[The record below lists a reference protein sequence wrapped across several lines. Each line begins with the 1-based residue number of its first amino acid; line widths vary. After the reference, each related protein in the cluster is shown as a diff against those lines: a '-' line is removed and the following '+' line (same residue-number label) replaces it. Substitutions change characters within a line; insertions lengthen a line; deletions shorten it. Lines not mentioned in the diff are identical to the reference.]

1 MYNLEM
7 AFIGVIDPATAEGVL
22 AGVYGQAER
31 RAGRVYEI
39 LKVMSRS
46 PVALNVSM
54 ELYGA
59 IMFGK
64 SDLSRGQREMLAV
77 VVSAA
82 NHCHY

>member
-1 MYNLEM
+1 M
-7 AFIGVIDPATAEGVL
+7 AYIGMIEPGAAEGVL

-46 PVALNVSM
+46 PEALKVSM
-54 ELYGA
+54 EMYMA
-59 IMFGK
+59 VMFGK

>member
-1 MYNLEM
+1 M
-7 AFIGVIDPATAEGVL
+7 AFIGMIEPGAAEGVL

-31 RAGRVYEI
+31 RAGRVFEI

-46 PVALNVSM
+46 PGVLKVSM
-54 ELYGA
+54 EMYMA
-59 IMFGK
+59 VMFGK